1 MLSSDN
7 FLTLCGSLMMTVS
20 LAGIQTTSQKVIWVN
35 GYFSLNN
42 FEPMGVVFLRE
53 CVPHIVHNYFQW
65 YVEVL
70 FDDAS
75 QTHLLVSN

>member
-53 CVPHIVHNYFQW
+53 CPPYS
-65 YVEVL
+65 
-70 FDDAS
+70 A
-75 QTHLLVSN
+75 